1 MSRNNNFYR
10 GIIYDLDGTLNL
22 STSYYS
28 VYDDYFTSLL
38 SKFLDQSLE
47 ETEKI
52 VNISLHNKTGLTSL
66 IQSLKIDSSLFY
78 NELSNIIPISS
89 LVHRDEKLISIVET
103 INNMN
108 IVQAVCSNTGYG
120 LISKIL
126 ESMGI
131 RRYFREIISSDETGL
146 KPSPEPYIYTL
157 NKLKIN
163 AVNCIYVGD
172 RIKMEINTAKT
183 LGMTTVFVKSY
194 LMEEKNI
201 NYSTA
206 DYSVESVYEMPIL
219 LNNLL
224 GGI

>member
-22 STSYYS
+22 STNYYS
-28 VYDDYFTSLL
+28 VYDDYFISLL
-38 SKFLDQSLE
+38 SKFLDKSLE

-52 VNISLHNKTGLTSL
+52 VNLSLHNKTGLTSL
-66 IQSLKIDSSLFY
+66 IQSLKIDSSSFY
-78 NELSNIIPISS
+78 NELSDIIPISS

-108 IVQAVCSNTGYG
+108 IIQAVCSNTGYG

-201 NYSTA
+201 NYSNA
-206 DYSVESVYEMPIL
+206 DYSIESVYEMPVL

>member
-1 MSRNNNFYR
+1 MYRNNNFYR

-201 NYSTA
+201 NYSNA

>member
-22 STSYYS
+22 STNYYS
-28 VYDDYFTSLL
+28 VYDDYFISLL
-38 SKFLDQSLE
+38 SKFLDKSLE

-52 VNISLHNKTGLTSL
+52 VNLSLHNKTGLTSL
-66 IQSLKIDSSLFY
+66 IQSLKIDSSSFY

-201 NYSTA
+201 NYSNA
-206 DYSVESVYEMPIL
+206 DYSIESVYEMPVL

>member
-28 VYDDYFTSLL
+28 VYDDYFISLL
-38 SKFLDQSLE
+38 SKFLDKSLE

-52 VNISLHNKTGLTSL
+52 VNLSLHNKTGLTSL

-201 NYSTA
+201 NYSNA

-224 GGI
+224 G

>member
-1 MSRNNNFYR
+1 MSKNNNFYR

-38 SKFLDQSLE
+38 SKFLDKSLE

-52 VNISLHNKTGLTSL
+52 VNLSLHNKTGLTSL

-108 IVQAVCSNTGYG
+108 IVQAVCSNTGYS

-201 NYSTA
+201 NYSNA

-224 GGI
+224 G

>member
-28 VYDDYFTSLL
+28 VYDDYFISLL
-38 SKFLDQSLE
+38 SKFLDKSLE

-52 VNISLHNKTGLTSL
+52 VNLSLHNKTGLTSL

-201 NYSTA
+201 NYSNA
-206 DYSVESVYEMPIL
+206 DYSIESVYEMPVL

>member
-1 MSRNNNFYR
+1 
-10 GIIYDLDGTLNL
+10 
-22 STSYYS
+22 
-28 VYDDYFTSLL
+28 
-38 SKFLDQSLE
+38 
-47 ETEKI
+47 
-52 VNISLHNKTGLTSL
+52 
-66 IQSLKIDSSLFY
+66 
-78 NELSNIIPISS
+78 
-89 LVHRDEKLISIVET
+89 
-103 INNMN
+103 MN

-157 NKLKIN
+157 NKLKLN

-201 NYSTA
+201 NYSNA